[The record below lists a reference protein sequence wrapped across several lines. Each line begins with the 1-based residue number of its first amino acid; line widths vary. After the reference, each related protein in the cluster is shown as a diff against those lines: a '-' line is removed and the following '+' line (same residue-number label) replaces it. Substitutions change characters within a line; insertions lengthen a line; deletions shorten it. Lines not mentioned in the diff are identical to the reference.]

1 VSARRKLSR
10 TQTQVAAPLGPL
22 DDARVPG
29 GCASCDA
36 YQKVAPLSAGV
47 WSIQV
52 FHDDD
57 CPVLAAHQGGTK

>member
-10 TQTQVAAPLGPL
+10 PQAQTAAVLGPL
-22 DDARVPG
+22 DGARVPG

-36 YQKVAPLSAGV
+36 FQKVAPLSAGV
-47 WSIQV
+47 WSVQV

-57 CPVLAAHQGGTK
+57 CPVLAAHQGGPK